1 MTWTRVTREA
11 PCPICS
17 KPDWCTVSETTA
29 CCMRIESDRQMRNGG
44 WAHRLGDQVRT
55 LPPIKPRITPTINA
69 GEIWARWLDGGE
81 RFAALA
87 RTLGLTTT
95 GMGTYGWAWAPEHRA
110 WAIPMI
116 DGHGWPVGI
125 RLRAED
131 GRKWAVRGS
140 RQGLFCPMTIGPSSD
155 TALICE
161 GPTDALAAFQM
172 GYWTIGRPSCLGCHD
187 MVVQTIRKWKL
198 RRVVIVADRD
208 GPGRA
213 GAQKLAADLRCWHK
227 VVVPPAK
234 DLRAWRADGAAAE
247 DVRAIIDAKVWIQ
260 GV

>member
-1 MTWTRVTREA
+1 M
-11 PCPICS
+11 
-17 KPDWCTVSETTA
+17 
-29 CCMRIESDRQMRNGG
+29 
-44 WAHRLGDQVRT
+44 
-55 LPPIKPRITPTINA
+55 
-69 GEIWARWLDGGE
+69 
-81 RFAALA
+81 
-87 RTLGLTTT
+87 
-95 GMGTYGWAWAPEHRA
+95 
-110 WAIPMI
+110 
-116 DGHGWPVGI
+116 
-125 RLRAED
+125 
-131 GRKWAVRGS
+131 
-140 RQGLFCPMTIGPSSD
+140 
-155 TALICE
+155 
-161 GPTDALAAFQM
+161 AAFQM

-187 MVVQTIRKWKL
+187 MVVQTVRRWKL